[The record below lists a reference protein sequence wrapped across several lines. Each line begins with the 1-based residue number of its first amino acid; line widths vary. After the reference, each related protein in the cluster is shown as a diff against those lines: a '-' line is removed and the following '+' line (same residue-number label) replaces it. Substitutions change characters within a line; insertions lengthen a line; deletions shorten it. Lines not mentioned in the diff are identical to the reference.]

1 MADTQGR
8 GQAAE
13 DRAAAFLRR
22 QGLTELQRNYRTR
35 GGEIDLIMQDDGQL
49 VFVEVR
55 YRQHQG
61 YGGAAASITPGKQ
74 ARLALAAR
82 HFLQRHGQDRPCRF
96 DVVAI
101 DGANPPNWIKDAF
114 QPG

>member
-8 GQAAE
+8 GKAAE
-13 DRAAAFLRR
+13 DQAATFLRR
-22 QGLTELQRNYRTR
+22 QGLTELQRNYRVR
-35 GGEIDLIMQDDGQL
+35 GGEIDLIMQDGRQL

-55 YRQHQG
+55 YRQHSR
-61 YGGAAASITPGKQ
+61 YGGAAASITAGKQ
-74 ARLALAAR
+74 ARLSLAAR
-82 HFLQRHGQDRPCRF
+82 HYLLQHGPDRSCRF

-101 DGANPPNWIKDAF
+101 DGSHPPNWIKDAF